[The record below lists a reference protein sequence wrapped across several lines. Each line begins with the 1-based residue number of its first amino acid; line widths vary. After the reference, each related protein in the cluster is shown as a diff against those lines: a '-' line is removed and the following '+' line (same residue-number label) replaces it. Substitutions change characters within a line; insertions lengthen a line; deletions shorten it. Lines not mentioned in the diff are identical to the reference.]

1 MFVSSLSSNGA
12 SAPALKVW
20 WEDGVTGLACPHT
33 AGTGDA
39 KSPSLLQRD
48 QERFLRS
55 TVWLSVSHPP
65 PRARLLPLSPLM
77 RSGGQCQY
85 CCFSLGSGGKNN
97 RCLPKHPRCPNPA
110 GNYFSSLWLTLLST
124 FGTKKAIEPGAG
136 QPFCPS
142 WSFNSFLEY
151 CLDLIL
157 GAEVR
162 MHLNQCWA
170 HLQWVSRW
178 RTHGMIQ
185 WWKCNSSPKE
195 KRWYC

>member
-1 MFVSSLSSNGA
+1 MRRWGDRLGLSPCSWHWRCQN
-12 SAPALKVW
+12 
-20 WEDGVTGLACPHT
+20 
-33 AGTGDA
+33 
-39 KSPSLLQRD
+39 PSLLQRD
-48 QERFLRS
+48 QERFLRT

-65 PRARLLPLSPLM
+65 PRARLPPLSPLM

-85 CCFSLGSGGKNN
+85 CCFSSGSGGKNN

-151 CLDLIL
+151 CLGLIL

-162 MHLNQCWA
+162 MHLNPCWA

-178 RTHGMIQ
+178 RTMAWYSDG
-185 WWKCNSSPKE
+185 NATLPPE
-195 KRWYC
+195 KKGDIVKTLLRFLIPGFLYNH